1 MKIKC
6 VLPRTDFVPMV
17 KTPKFWIA
25 PETVREGAILE
36 VEPEIGHQILAA
48 YPGAF
53 QVLEYG
59 KPGPKPK
66 QKKVE
71 SDDLTMKV
79 DQPEIEVNA

>member
-1 MKIKC
+1 VKIKC
-6 VLPRTDFVPMV
+6 VLPRTDFVPLV
-17 KTPKFWIA
+17 KTPRFWIS
-25 PETVREGAILE
+25 PETVRDGHILD
-36 VEPEIGHQILAA
+36 VDPEIGHQILAS

-79 DQPEIEVNA
+79 EEPQIEVNA

>member
-17 KTPKFWIA
+17 KTPRFWIS
-25 PETVREGAILE
+25 PETVREGSVLE
-36 VEPEIGHQILAA
+36 VEPEIGHQILAS
-48 YPGAF
+48 YPAAF

-66 QKKVE
+66 NKKVE
-71 SDDLTMKV
+71 AADLTMKV
-79 DQPEIEVNA
+79 EEPEFEVQA